1 MKKIPLYLK
10 ILIGM
15 LLGALWGI
23 AAVYFNF
30 IDFTIDWVK
39 PFGTIFLNLLKLIAV
54 PLIFVSLV
62 KGVGSL
68 QNISKLSRIGIKTIG
83 FYIISTVI
91 AVSIGLVIVN
101 TMKPGKIISK
111 EIQNDL
117 LSEYKGVSIEQAA
130 SAKKE
135 KERGPLRFL
144 VDLIPENI
152 VKSASENKNMLQVIF
167 FSLLIGISMV
177 LLNNNKI
184 KIVRD
189 FFDGFNDI
197 ILKIIDIIMLYAPI
211 GVLALFA
218 GTIVE
223 IAGNNPGKTV
233 ELFSALG
240 LYSLTVI
247 TGLLIMIII
256 IYPVLIYIFSRIPY
270 FKFLKGIFPAQMLA
284 FTTSSSAATLPVT
297 MECCK
302 DNLEIEDD
310 VVSFVLPVGATI
322 NMDGTS
328 LYQAVAAVFI
338 AQALGIDLT
347 LTQQLTIVLTATL
360 ASIGSAAV
368 PGAGIIMLIIVLE
381 SIGVPSEGIGLIIAV
396 DRPLDMLRTT
406 VNVTGDSTVATI
418 INSMEK
424 RTANT

>member
-1 MKKIPLYLK
+1 MGI
-10 ILIGM
+10 
-15 LLGALWGI
+15 GALWGI
-23 AAVYFNF
+23 LAVNAGL
-30 IDFTIDWVK
+30 IDLTVDWIK

-54 PLIFVSLV
+54 PLIFVSLI

-68 QNISKLSRIGIKTIG
+68 QDISRLSRIGLKTIA

-91 AVSIGLVIVN
+91 AVSIGLVLVN
-101 TMKPGKIISK
+101 IIQPGKVFSPEVRNK
-111 EIQNDL
+111 LVNQYED
-117 LSEYKGVSIEQAA
+117 VAAEQTENVQ
-130 SAKKE
+130 KE
-135 KERGPLRFL
+135 KDRGPLRFL

-152 VKSASENKNMLQVIF
+152 VKSASENRNMLQVIF
-167 FSLLIGISMV
+167 FAILIGISMV
-177 LLNNNKI
+177 LVRNK
-184 KIVRD
+184 KVQLVRD

-197 ILKIIDIIMLYAPI
+197 ILKIIDIIMYYAPI
-211 GVLALFA
+211 GVFALFA

-223 IAGNNPGKTV
+223 IAGENPGKTA

-240 LYSLTVI
+240 VYSLTVI
-247 TGLLIMIII
+247 IGLILMILLI
-256 IYPVLIYIFSRIPY
+256 YPILISVLTKLKY
-270 FKFLKGIFPAQMLA
+270 KGFLKGIFPAQMLA

-302 DNLEIEDD
+302 DNLNIDEE
-310 VVSFVLPVGATI
+310 VTSFVLPVGATI

-338 AQALGIDLT
+338 AQAFGMDLT
-347 LTQQLTIVLTATL
+347 LMQQLTIVVTATL

-406 VNVTGDSTVATI
+406 VNITGDSTVASI
-418 INSMEK
+418 INSIESK
-424 RTANT
+424 KSKKE